1 MAHPKP
7 PRGPSL
13 FGLLKPY
20 KWLIVGLL
28 SLSIASN
35 ALNLSLPKRI
45 SNGIDAFA
53 HGTFSIQSF
62 MLTFLLTAIGIL
74 VFTYLQSLVQTY
86 ASEKVALDLRTQLAA
101 KISRQSVSYIQEVT
115 PSKLLTNLT
124 SDIDAVKLFVSQA
137 IVSMVS
143 SVFII
148 IGASALLLSINWKLA
163 LAVLL
168 ILPLIGLTF
177 GKLFSKVGL
186 LFKESQQVI
195 DHLNKV
201 INESILGSALI
212 RVLNAQQQE
221 SEKFLNANTQA
232 KDIGIKILRLFASA
246 IPVITFLG
254 GMATLVVLGL
264 GGHFVITG
272 SMTIGELAAFNGYLS
287 LLIFP
292 ILIIGFMSNAI
303 SRASASYARV
313 VEVLNNEEKPETGTR
328 TEELKGDITVEHL
341 TLNYGEKPVLKD
353 VSFTIKA
360 GTKTAIIGPTAAGK
374 TQLLQLMTGL
384 LPPTSG
390 KILFDGHPLED
401 YNPINFHA
409 QVGFVFQDSILFNL
423 SVRENIAFSEVVKE
437 ETLKKAISTAE
448 LSDFINE
455 LPEKLNTVVSERG
468 TSLSGGQKQRVMLAR
483 ALALDPKILLLDDFT
498 ARIDANTEKRVL
510 ENVAVN
516 YPHLTLISITQKI
529 EPIEHYDQIIL
540 LMEGEIIATG
550 THAELMKTCP
560 EYVQIAQSQRST
572 ETYVEPTST
581 N

>member
-1 MAHPKP
+1 
-7 PRGPSL
+7 
-13 FGLLKPY
+13 
-20 KWLIVGLL
+20 
-28 SLSIASN
+28 
-35 ALNLSLPKRI
+35 
-45 SNGIDAFA
+45 
-53 HGTFSIQSF
+53 
-62 MLTFLLTAIGIL
+62 
-74 VFTYLQSLVQTY
+74 
-86 ASEKVALDLRTQLAA
+86 
-101 KISRQSVSYIQEVT
+101 
-115 PSKLLTNLT
+115 
-124 SDIDAVKLFVSQA
+124 
-137 IVSMVS
+137 
-143 SVFII
+143 
-148 IGASALLLSINWKLA
+148 
-163 LAVLL
+163 
-168 ILPLIGLTF
+168 
-177 GKLFSKVGL
+177 
-186 LFKESQQVI
+186 
-195 DHLNKV
+195 
-201 INESILGSALI
+201 
-212 RVLNAQQQE
+212 
-221 SEKFLNANTQA
+221 
-232 KDIGIKILRLFASA
+232 
-246 IPVITFLG
+246 
-254 GMATLVVLGL
+254 
-264 GGHFVITG
+264 
-272 SMTIGELAAFNGYLS
+272 
-287 LLIFP
+287 
-292 ILIIGFMSNAI
+292 
-303 SRASASYARV
+303 
-313 VEVLNNEEKPETGTR
+313 
-328 TEELKGDITVEHL
+328 
-341 TLNYGEKPVLKD
+341 
-353 VSFTIKA
+353 
-360 GTKTAIIGPTAAGK
+360 
-374 TQLLQLMTGL
+374 MTGL